1 MNKRISIRKIIY
13 LILLI
18 GFGVSCVSSQKLLQ
32 RGEYDKAIERSAEKL
47 QKKPGNSK
55 ELGVLKE
62 AFYLANTFD
71 LERIEFLKLEGLED
85 SWIEIYQIYEL
96 LDWRQTVVRRLPSR
110 VRSQF
115 EFVNYAEHII
125 EARSEAASVSYER
138 GVELLE
144 RGDRHSARQAY
155 GEFNRVRQIYPAFLD
170 VDHLVHESLNL
181 GTNNVLF
188 GIENNSDMILPS
200 QFEAEMQ
207 RIALKDLN
215 TSWINFDTYENSD
228 LFYDY
233 YVALN
238 IKNISVS
245 PERVEVNRF
254 SESRDIEDGE
264 RFKLDENGNVMK
276 DSLGNDIKVP
286 NLVTV
291 TAEVVES
298 VQKKSAFVSGSLDF
312 YDLRTDQ
319 LVRTDNI
326 SIESVFAHHSAVAI
340 GNSKA
345 LSEETQ
351 KKVGQ
356 RPVSFPSNEALL
368 IDSVDL
374 LKDRSKRVLAA
385 NRRMLEQ

>member
-1 MNKRISIRKIIY
+1 MKNRISLTKAVY

-32 RGEYDKAIERSAEKL
+32 RGEYDRAIVKSAEKL

-85 SWIEIYQIYEL
+85 SWIEIYQIYEQ
-96 LDWRQTVVRRLPSR
+96 LDRRQHLVRRLPSM

-115 EFVNYAEHII
+115 EFVNYAELII
-125 EARSEAASVSYER
+125 EARSEAAGVSYER

-144 RGDRHSARQAY
+144 RGDRFSARQAY
-155 GEFNRVRQIYPAFLD
+155 GEFNRVIQIYPAFLN
-170 VDHLVHESLNL
+170 VDHLIHESHSL
-181 GTNNVLF
+181 GTNNILF
-188 GIENNSDMILPS
+188 GVENNSGMVLPS

-215 TSWINFDTYENSD
+215 TSWLNFDTYDDPD

-233 YVALN
+233 FVSLN

-245 PERVEVNRF
+245 PERVEINRF
-254 SESRDIEDGE
+254 SESKEIENGE
-264 RFKLDENGNVMK
+264 RFKMDENGNVMK

-286 NLVTV
+286 NIVTV

-319 LVRTDNI
+319 LVKTDNI
-326 SIESVFAHHSAVAI
+326 SVESVFAHHSAIAI

-351 KKVGQ
+351 KKLGQ
-356 RPVSFPSNEALL
+356 HPVSFPSNEAML
-368 IDSVDL
+368 INSVDL
-374 LKDRSKRVLAA
+374 VKERSRRVLAS